1 MSAARD
7 DLYAQM
13 LDTDAWGLF
22 RSITLSMSN
31 GTTDIQL
38 SQHYKKTSHVT
49 RYSVTAVCFLINE
62 TESMLNKS
70 EKMSIFFML
79 VILVM
84 LVDIETF
91 IGQIFLIKSFY
102 VSSCP

>member
-38 SQHYKKTSHVT
+38 SQHYKKTPLMSLDIVSPQ
-49 RYSVTAVCFLINE
+49 SV
-62 TESMLNKS
+62 S
-70 EKMSIFFML
+70 
-79 VILVM
+79 
-84 LVDIETF
+84 
-91 IGQIFLIKSFY
+91 
-102 VSSCP
+102 